1 MSNIQTVSAESFR
14 SLLAEGDF
22 QSEHSWEETST
33 GHREEYEDEGEG
45 GFETREITTHYGW
58 AEKVLSLG
66 DARLTFTF
74 YFSYDEENADSL
86 DVGVD
91 NGADLISLA
100 GAVVLD
106 EDGDPI
112 SDRDL
117 EEHFDLEHLQEA
129 AVEEFREA
137 IAPTIEHPVDADSG
151 ESSDSS
157 DDDEDD
163 DEDLFEVLRD
173 NEPNITFTGERLV
186 NTSSS
191 QDRIDGDRWSGSTGR
206 WTTLRLYR
214 TTGGKFVAQRIG
226 HTMWEGERT
235 RYAAKVCETE
245 DEVKGFFGMGWLAK
259 DLYEDAEIDATEHVD

>member
-1 MSNIQTVSAESFR
+1 MSNIQTISYELFR
-14 SLLAEGDF
+14 SLLAEGEF

-58 AEKVLSLG
+58 AEKTLSLG
-66 DARLTFTF
+66 EARLTFTF

-91 NGADLISLA
+91 NGADLISLT

-117 EEHFDLEHLQEA
+117 EEHFDLEPLQEA
-129 AVEEFREA
+129 AAEEFRA
-137 IAPTIEHPVDADSG
+137 LIAPTIEHILDADSG
-151 ESSDSS
+151 ELSDSVT
-157 DDDEDD
+157 DER
-163 DEDLFEVLRD
+163 FAVVRD
-173 NEPNITFTGERLV
+173 NAPDVTFTGELLV

-191 QDRIDGDRWSGSTGR
+191 QDRIDGDRWSGSPGR
-206 WTTLRLYR
+206 WTTLKLYR

-235 RYAAKVCETE
+235 RYTAKVCETE

-259 DLYEDAEIDATEHVD
+259 DLYEDAEIDTTEHVD